1 MFGACALV
9 LFLAMAA
16 SLAIGSR
23 VLSPAQVWQAL
34 TGSGTPI
41 DTEVVVRMRVPR
53 TIAGLVVGC
62 ALGLAGA
69 VMQALTRNPLAD
81 PGILGVNAGAALGVV
96 SACAATGVSTQ
107 ARNATA
113 ALAGALAASCAVHL
127 LAGRG
132 GPGSRARLALAGI
145 ALTAALSSLTQAV
158 VLADRFA
165 FNEFRH
171 WVSGSLEGVRFSS
184 LAWAG
189 APLAVG
195 AVIAALLGPAL
206 GALALGD
213 EAAAG
218 LGVRVRVVRT
228 CGLVAVGALAGAA
241 TAICGPLGFVGLAVP
256 LIARRLV
263 GSGQSALS
271 ALSAVL
277 GGAWVLIA
285 DVMARVLVPEEVP
298 VGVVLALI
306 GAPFFVALAR
316 GRGASA

>member
-34 TGSGTPI
+34 TGTGTPI

-107 ARNATA
+107 GRNATA

-158 VLADRFA
+158 VLADQFA

-171 WVSGSLEGVRFSS
+171 WVSGACASPRWHGR
-184 LAWAG
+184 
-189 APLAVG
+189 
-195 AVIAALLGPAL
+195 
-206 GALALGD
+206 
-213 EAAAG
+213 
-218 LGVRVRVVRT
+218 
-228 CGLVAVGALAGAA
+228 
-241 TAICGPLGFVGLAVP
+241 
-256 LIARRLV
+256 AR
-263 GSGQSALS
+263 
-271 ALSAVL
+271 
-277 GGAWVLIA
+277 
-285 DVMARVLVPEEVP
+285 P
-298 VGVVLALI
+298 
-306 GAPFFVALAR
+306 
-316 GRGASA
+316 

>member
-1 MFGACALV
+1 M
-9 LFLAMAA
+9 
-16 SLAIGSR
+16 
-23 VLSPAQVWQAL
+23 
-34 TGSGTPI
+34 
-41 DTEVVVRMRVPR
+41 
-53 TIAGLVVGC
+53 
-62 ALGLAGA
+62 
-69 VMQALTRNPLAD
+69 
-81 PGILGVNAGAALGVV
+81 
-96 SACAATGVSTQ
+96 
-107 ARNATA
+107 
-113 ALAGALAASCAVHL
+113 
-127 LAGRG
+127 
-132 GPGSRARLALAGI
+132 
-145 ALTAALSSLTQAV
+145 
-158 VLADRFA
+158 
-165 FNEFRH
+165 
-171 WVSGSLEGVRFSS
+171 SGSLEGVRFSS

-241 TAICGPLGFVGLAVP
+241 TAVCGPLGFVGLAVP

-285 DVMARVLVPEEVP
+285 DVVARVLVPEEVP

>member
-1 MFGACALV
+1 MFGVCALV

-34 TGSGTPI
+34 TGTGTPI

-127 LAGRG
+127 L
-132 GPGSRARLALAGI
+132 
-145 ALTAALSSLTQAV
+145 SLI
-158 VLADRFA
+158 
-165 FNEFRH
+165 H
-171 WVSGSLEGVRFSS
+171 
-184 LAWAG
+184 
-189 APLAVG
+189 
-195 AVIAALLGPAL
+195 I
-206 GALALGD
+206 
-213 EAAAG
+213 
-218 LGVRVRVVRT
+218 
-228 CGLVAVGALAGAA
+228 
-241 TAICGPLGFVGLAVP
+241 
-256 LIARRLV
+256 
-263 GSGQSALS
+263 
-271 ALSAVL
+271 
-277 GGAWVLIA
+277 
-285 DVMARVLVPEEVP
+285 
-298 VGVVLALI
+298 
-306 GAPFFVALAR
+306 
-316 GRGASA
+316 

>member
-1 MFGACALV
+1 M
-9 LFLAMAA
+9 
-16 SLAIGSR
+16 
-23 VLSPAQVWQAL
+23 
-34 TGSGTPI
+34 
-41 DTEVVVRMRVPR
+41 
-53 TIAGLVVGC
+53 
-62 ALGLAGA
+62 
-69 VMQALTRNPLAD
+69 
-81 PGILGVNAGAALGVV
+81 
-96 SACAATGVSTQ
+96 
-107 ARNATA
+107 
-113 ALAGALAASCAVHL
+113 
-127 LAGRG
+127 
-132 GPGSRARLALAGI
+132 
-145 ALTAALSSLTQAV
+145 
-158 VLADRFA
+158 
-165 FNEFRH
+165 
-171 WVSGSLEGVRFSS
+171 SGSLEGVRFSS

-195 AVIAALLGPAL
+195 AAIAALLGPAL

-228 CGLVAVGALAGAA
+228 C
-241 TAICGPLGFVGLAVP
+241 GLAVP

-285 DVMARVLVPEEVP
+285 DVVARVLVPEEVP

>member
-1 MFGACALV
+1 MFGVCALV

-34 TGSGTPI
+34 TGTGTPI

-127 LAGRG
+127 LARRA
-132 GPGSRARLALAGI
+132 SRDRLALAGI

-158 VLADRFA
+158 VLADQFA

-241 TAICGPLGFVGLAVP
+241 TAVCGPLGFVGLAVP

-285 DVMARVLVPEEVP
+285 DVVARVLVPEEVP